1 MKNNTITIFAF
12 GIVILYNLVQ
22 LKEIN
27 EVKQELSD
35 CNNDFKTLDSLHV
48 WKSERLK
55 LYIPICLEQNK
66 LIRDKPQRLKE
77 LEYKL
82 TEGIK

>member
-1 MKNNTITIFAF
+1 MKNNTIIIFAF

-22 LKEIN
+22 LKETN
-27 EVKQELSD
+27 ELKAELSD
-35 CNNDFKTLDSLHV
+35 LSNDYKTLDSLHV

-66 LIRDKPQRLKE
+66 LIKDKPQRLKD
-77 LEYKL
+77 LEYQL